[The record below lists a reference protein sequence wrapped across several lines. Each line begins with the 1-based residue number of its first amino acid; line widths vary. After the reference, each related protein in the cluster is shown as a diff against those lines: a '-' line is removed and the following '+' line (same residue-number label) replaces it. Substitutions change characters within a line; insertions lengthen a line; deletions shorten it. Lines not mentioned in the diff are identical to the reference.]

1 MYCINAIRIIKYF
14 PWICILPTER
24 DSYVLCIT
32 LIYIFIPVVK
42 VIVFNHN
49 VIETKEYFS
58 RKFIKTTRQLLFQ
71 FQAVFF
77 WDVESDHEFKLFL
90 AKKQLLIVKP
100 VSSANQI
107 LDGIKIH
114 VLLLTRISDKI
125 LTLNAPSKHFKIS
138 YIIMKF

>member
-100 VSSANQI
+100 LSSANQI
-107 LDGIKIH
+107 LDENCMFKFMSYSWLGSQIKFW
-114 VLLLTRISDKI
+114 
-125 LTLNAPSKHFKIS
+125 P
-138 YIIMKF
+138 